1 MDFYTSKYWA
11 PIGEP
16 TAQNSRFK
24 NADYDAILD
33 QMAAVPSSDPGYM
46 DLYLAA
52 LEIWLDNLV
61 DAPIQ
66 QWLHRIPMNTTYWK
80 NWPTA
85 ENPYVNGAFWH
96 LTFPLILYNLES
108 TGA

>member
-1 MDFYTSKYWA
+1 MT
-11 PIGEP
+11 
-16 TAQNSRFK
+16 
-24 NADYDAILD
+24 
-33 QMAAVPSSDPGYM
+33 PSDDPGYM

-52 LEIWLDNLV
+52 MEIWLDNLV

-66 QWLHRIPMNTTYWK
+66 QWLHRIPMNTTYWT

-96 LTFPLILYNLES
+96 PTFPLMLHNLRAGAVSCTVGRYDDVS
-108 TGA
+108 TTC